1 MNKFLAIFLKNALF
15 SGILVGTVMV
25 LLEMKFFKI
34 GGVIYGALP
43 MGFTY
48 IMANYYLKDIP
59 RKEKVEKLLHFANY
73 TIVGGVMFE
82 VIMATY
88 YYILMYCDNFIWATI
103 GFVVSAILS
112 VALIVCN
119 MD

>member
-1 MNKFLAIFLKNALF
+1 MNKYLAIFLKNALF

-25 LLEMKFFKI
+25 LLELKFFKI

-48 IMANYYLKDIP
+48 IMASYYLKDIP
-59 RKEKVEKLLHFANY
+59 REEKVQKLLHFANY

-88 YYILMYCDNFIWATI
+88 YYILLCCDNFIWATI
-103 GFVVSAILS
+103 GFVVSAVLS
-112 VALIVCN
+112 VVLIVCN